1 MRRGCSGSSWK
12 SVADPDRR
20 GAAPAGRGGDG
31 VVWWIAAR
39 YLLGARSR
47 LLSGTARSALGSTA
61 LGVAAMVISMAL
73 MSGYSDSVQSRLL
86 EAGPLIVSP
95 LGDASVDP
103 GAADRI
109 AERLRALP
117 GAGTVAVTVAGQG
130 SLASSGNPAGVDV
143 LTRGV
148 VPGASS
154 FGATEGQL
162 ARGDVG
168 IEAIVVGRELQRTLG
183 VSEGDLVRLTA
194 IVASGSSGPRFAYRT
209 LRIGGAFET
218 GFSEYDRS
226 YSVVHRDTAVAV
238 GGGRVVLEVT
248 TAPGASVSDVQENIE
263 ELVGADAL
271 VTDWRLSNRDIFAAF
286 RLQKWGLFL
295 ILGLIVL
302 VSTFNIASALVV
314 LVRERGRDTAVLA
327 ALGLGPRRVQR
338 VFLLG
343 GMSLGAV
350 GTALGLGLGALV
362 SVIITRYELVRFDP
376 GVAEIY
382 FISSVPF
389 DVRALDLLAVAGFS
403 LLVTG
408 LACWWPARLGASVEP
423 ARALRWE

>member
-1 MRRGCSGSSWK
+1 MRRGCSGSSWR
-12 SVADPDRR
+12 SVADRS
-20 GAAPAGRGGDG
+20 GAAPPAGRGANR

-61 LGVAAMVISMAL
+61 LGVASMVISMAL
-73 MSGYSDSVQSRLL
+73 MSGYSGSVQNRLL

-95 LGDASVDP
+95 FGDAAVDP

-117 GAGTVAVTVAGQG
+117 GTGTVAVTVAGQG

-143 LTRGV
+143 WTRGV

-154 FGATEGQL
+154 FGASEGQL
-162 ARGDVG
+162 ARGDG
-168 IEAIVVGRELQRTLG
+168 EIEAIVVGRELERTLG

-194 IVASGSSGPRFAYRT
+194 ILASGSSGPRFSYRT
-209 LRIGGAFET
+209 LRIAGAFET

-226 YSVVHRDTAVAV
+226 YAVVHRDTAVAV
-238 GGGRVVLEVT
+238 GGGQVVLEVT
-248 TAPGASVSDVQENIE
+248 AAPGASVSDVQENIE
-263 ELVGADAL
+263 ELLGADAM

-350 GTALGLGLGALV
+350 GTALGVGLGALV

-408 LACWWPARLGASVEP
+408 LACWWPARLGAAVEP

>member
-1 MRRGCSGSSWK
+1 M
-12 SVADPDRR
+12 ADPDRQ
-20 GAAPAGRGGDG
+20 GESPAGRGANS

-86 EAGPLIVSP
+86 EAGPLLVSP
-95 LGDASVDP
+95 LGDAEVDP
-103 GAADRI
+103 VAADRI
-109 AERLRALP
+109 AERLRDLP
-117 GAGTVAVTVAGQG
+117 GAGTVFVTVAGRG
-130 SLASSGNPAGVDV
+130 LLASRGNPAGVDV
-143 LTRGV
+143 WTRGV
-148 VPGASS
+148 LPGASS

-162 ARGDVG
+162 ARGDG
-168 IEAIVVGRELQRTLG
+168 KIEAIVVGGELQRTLG
-183 VSEGDLVRLTA
+183 VAEGDLVRLTA
-194 IVASGSSGPRFAYRT
+194 VVDSGSSGPRVAYRT
-209 LRIGGAFET
+209 LRIAGAFET

-226 YSVVHRDTAVAV
+226 YAVVHRDTAVAV

-248 TAPGASVSDVQENIE
+248 AAPGASVSDVQESVE
-263 ELVGADAL
+263 ELLGADAL
-271 VTDWRLSNRDIFAAF
+271 VTDWRLSNREIFAAF

-350 GTALGLGLGALV
+350 GTALGVGLGALV

-408 LACWWPARLGASVEP
+408 LACWWPARLGAAVEP

>member
-1 MRRGCSGSSWK
+1 M
-12 SVADPDRR
+12 
-20 GAAPAGRGGDG
+20 
-31 VVWWIAAR
+31 
-39 YLLGARSR
+39 
-47 LLSGTARSALGSTA
+47 
-61 LGVAAMVISMAL
+61 
-73 MSGYSDSVQSRLL
+73 
-86 EAGPLIVSP
+86 
-95 LGDASVDP
+95 
-103 GAADRI
+103 
-109 AERLRALP
+109 
-117 GAGTVAVTVAGQG
+117 
-130 SLASSGNPAGVDV
+130 
-143 LTRGV
+143 
-148 VPGASS
+148 
-154 FGATEGQL
+154 
-162 ARGDVG
+162 
-168 IEAIVVGRELQRTLG
+168 
-183 VSEGDLVRLTA
+183 
-194 IVASGSSGPRFAYRT
+194 
-209 LRIGGAFET
+209 
-218 GFSEYDRS
+218 
-226 YSVVHRDTAVAV
+226 
-238 GGGRVVLEVT
+238 VLEVT

-408 LACWWPARLGASVEP
+408 LALLVAGEAGGVGRAGTRPALGVAAQPFVSLLLVRFQQG
-423 ARALRWE
+423 ATRGS

>member
-1 MRRGCSGSSWK
+1 MADRSG
-12 SVADPDRR
+12 A
-20 GAAPAGRGGDG
+20 AAPAGRGANR

-61 LGVAAMVISMAL
+61 LGVASMVISMAL
-73 MSGYSDSVQSRLL
+73 MSGYSGSVQNRLL

-95 LGDASVDP
+95 SGDAASDP
-103 GAADRI
+103 AAADRI
-109 AERLRALP
+109 AERLRNVP
-117 GAGTVAVTVAGQG
+117 GTGTVGVTVAGQG

-143 LTRGV
+143 WTRGV
-148 VPGASS
+148 LPGASS
-154 FGATEGQL
+154 FGASEGQL
-162 ARGDVG
+162 ARGEG
-168 IEAIVVGRELQRTLG
+168 AIEAIVVGGELQRTLG

-194 IVASGSSGPRFAYRT
+194 IVASGLSGPRFSYRT
-209 LRIGGAFET
+209 LRVAGAFET

-226 YSVVHRDTAVAV
+226 YAVVHRDTAVAV
-238 GGGRVVLEVT
+238 GGGQVVLEVT
-248 TAPGASVSDVQENIE
+248 AAPGASVSDVQENIE
-263 ELVGADAL
+263 ELLGADAM

-350 GTALGLGLGALV
+350 GTALGVGLGALV

-403 LLVTG
+403 LLVTA
-408 LACWWPARLGASVEP
+408 LACWWPARLGAAVEP

>member
-1 MRRGCSGSSWK
+1 M
-12 SVADPDRR
+12 ADPDRR
-20 GAAPAGRGGDG
+20 GASPPGRGADG

-73 MSGYSDSVQSRLL
+73 MSGYSDSVMSQLL
-86 EAGPLIVSP
+86 KAGPLLVSP
-95 LGDASVDP
+95 LGEAQDDP
-103 GAADRI
+103 VAADRI
-109 AERLRALP
+109 AERLRP
-117 GAGTVAVTVAGQG
+117 VAGVAGVSVTVAGAG
-130 SLASSGNPAGVDV
+130 LMASSANRAGVDV
-143 LTRGV
+143 WTRGV
-148 VPGASS
+148 LPGDSA
-154 FGATEGQL
+154 FGANEGQL
-162 ARGDVG
+162 ARGAAG
-168 IEAIVVGRELQRTLG
+168 IEAIVLGRELQRTLD
-183 VSEGDLVRLTA
+183 VARGDVVRLTA
-194 IVASGSSGPRFAYRT
+194 IGSQGSSGPRMAYRT
-209 LRIGGAFET
+209 LEVAGTFET
-218 GFSEYDRS
+218 GYSEYDRS
-226 YSVVHRDTAVAV
+226 YAVVHRDTAVAV

-248 TAPGASVSDVQENIE
+248 TAPGASVSDVRERVE
-263 ELVGADAL
+263 ELAGADAL
-271 VTDWRLSNRDIFAAF
+271 VTDWRLGNRDIFAAF
-286 RLQKWGLFL
+286 RLQEWGLFL

-350 GTALGLGLGALV
+350 GTGLGIGLGALV
-362 SVIITRYELVRFDP
+362 SVIFTRYELVRFDP
-376 GVAEIY
+376 GVAQIY

-389 DVRALDLLAVAGFS
+389 DVQALDVLAVAAFS

-408 LACWWPARLGASVEP
+408 LACWWPARMGAAVEP